1 MRVLATGTFFLLP
14 WGNED
19 TEQLIEILGEYDI
32 KATFFVVG
40 EWVDKYPESVR
51 ALSDAGHEIMNHS
64 DTHPHM
70 PKLSREEMLTE
81 IRSCNEKI
89 AKITGRTP
97 TLFRAPF
104 GEYSNDL
111 IEVLDSLNMHC
122 IQWDIDSRDWKQDYT
137 AEKIIKGV
145 CDNAKSG
152 SICLFHNAAKNTP
165 EALPTIIKTL
175 LADGYKILPISKLIM
190 TNNFTINHEG
200 RQIPIKN
207 TPTA

>member
-1 MRVLATGTFFLLP
+1 M
-14 WGNED
+14 D
-19 TEQLIEILGEYDI
+19 KYDV
-32 KATFFVVG
+32 KTTFFVVG

-70 PKLSREEMLTE
+70 PKLSREGMLTE

-104 GEYSNDL
+104 GEYSNEL
-111 IEVLDSLNMHC
+111 IEALETLNMHC
-122 IQWDIDSRDWKQDYT
+122 IQWDIDSRDWREDYT
-137 AEKIIKGV
+137 TQKIVNGV
-145 CDNAKSG
+145 VNHVQSG
-152 SICLFHNAAKNTP
+152 DIVLFHNAAKNTP
-165 EALPTIIKTL
+165 EALPIILEKL
-175 LADGYKILPISKLIM
+175 IADGYEILPISKLIL

-200 RQIPIKN
+200 RQIEN
-207 TPTA
+207 TTAKSQLSF